1 MSNRGGELSA
11 ASHVPALAPLETAVE
26 RAVQEVRA
34 ARERAA
40 QAEARAQRSEQ
51 LLRQFVDGRE
61 DPGALADRVAE
72 LEAENENLRA
82 RIEQGREG
90 VDNILASIRFLEDR
104 R

>member
-1 MSNRGGELSA
+1 MSNRGGERSA

-26 RAVQEVRA
+26 RALEEVRTI
-34 ARERAA
+34 RERAA
-40 QAEARAQRSEQ
+40 QAEARAERNEQ

-61 DPGALADRVAE
+61 DPGALASRVAE
-72 LEAENENLRA
+72 LEAENEGLRA

-90 VDNILASIRFLEDR
+90 VDRILASIRFLEDR

>member
-1 MSNRGGELSA
+1 MSNRGGEFSA
-11 ASHVPALAPLETAVE
+11 VPRVPALDPLESAVE
-26 RAVQEVRA
+26 RAVEEVRV

-40 QAEARAQRSEQ
+40 QAEARAERNEQ

-61 DPGALADRVAE
+61 DPGALASRVAE
-72 LEAENENLRA
+72 LEAENESLRA

-90 VDNILASIRFLEDR
+90 VDRMLASIRFLEDR

>member
-11 ASHVPALAPLETAVE
+11 ASRVPALDPLETAVE
-26 RAVQEVRA
+26 RAVEEVRA
-34 ARERAA
+34 VRERAA
-40 QAEARAQRSEQ
+40 EAEARAERNEQ

-61 DPGALADRVAE
+61 DPGALASRVAE
-72 LEAENENLRA
+72 LEAENESLRA

-90 VDNILASIRFLEDR
+90 VDRMLASIRFLEDR

>member
-1 MSNRGGELSA
+1 MSNRGGEPSA
-11 ASHVPALAPLETAVE
+11 ASHVPALAPLEAAVE
-26 RAVQEVRA
+26 RAVEEIRA
-34 ARERAA
+34 VRERAA
-40 QAEARAQRSEQ
+40 QAEARAERSEQ

-61 DPGALADRVAE
+61 DPGELANRVAE

-90 VDNILASIRFLEDR
+90 VDSILASIRFLEDR